1 MGLTI
6 AVMSVAKVLLVL
18 CGLAVLLK
26 QPRYVSSQHAFPAQR
41 TVVAVLLALAGLSLT
56 LLWTEA
62 SMAEAAQSLG
72 KHSKLLV
79 IPILLLLI
87 RNQREAM
94 MAMGAFFIAQLFL
107 LASSWLLVLHLPV
120 PWATNTA
127 TRTDYAVFSTYLDQ
141 SIMSCVVAALCW
153 HLRTLTQRSML
164 RALALV
170 TVILALTNAVF
181 AMQGRTGHMVAI
193 VLVTLAV
200 MWALPKRWRIATLL
214 APVLLVVGMYA
225 TSSRFHDRFNAVV
238 TETSAFSDAGNNDT
252 PSGERLNYW
261 HRSLQAIAER
271 PLYGFGLGSW
281 NAQYRR
287 LDAGRGAPHTLQIR
301 NPHQEF
307 LLWGVEAG
315 LGGIV
320 LLCYLLFAAC
330 KDALPMPLPIRHAVH
345 SVVAALIVA
354 CCFNSSLFDGAIGDF
369 FCVTLGLLLALG
381 WQSQRQP
388 NSISGA
394 KTTP

>member
-1 MGLTI
+1 
-6 AVMSVAKVLLVL
+6 
-18 CGLAVLLK
+18 
-26 QPRYVSSQHAFPAQR
+26 
-41 TVVAVLLALAGLSLT
+41 
-56 LLWTEA
+56 
-62 SMAEAAQSLG
+62 
-72 KHSKLLV
+72 
-79 IPILLLLI
+79 
-87 RNQREAM
+87 
-94 MAMGAFFIAQLFL
+94 
-107 LASSWLLVLHLPV
+107 
-120 PWATNTA
+120 
-127 TRTDYAVFSTYLDQ
+127 
-141 SIMSCVVAALCW
+141 
-153 HLRTLTQRSML
+153 
-164 RALALV
+164 
-170 TVILALTNAVF
+170 
-181 AMQGRTGHMVAI
+181 MVAI
-193 VLVTLAV
+193 VLITLAV
-200 MWALPKRWRIATLL
+200 MWALPTRWRIAALL
-214 APVLLVVGMYA
+214 APVLLVMGMYG
-225 TSSRFHDRFNAVV
+225 TSSRFHDRFNAVA

-261 HRSLQAIAER
+261 HRSLQAISER
-271 PLYGFGLGSW
+271 PLYGFGVGSW

-330 KDALPMPLPIRHAVH
+330 KDALSMPLPVRHAVH

-381 WQSQRQP
+381 WQSRHQP
-388 NSISGA
+388 HSISRA

>member
-1 MGLTI
+1 
-6 AVMSVAKVLLVL
+6 
-18 CGLAVLLK
+18 
-26 QPRYVSSQHAFPAQR
+26 VS
-41 TVVAVLLALAGLSLT
+41 L
-56 LLWTEA
+56 
-62 SMAEAAQSLG
+62 AEAAQSLG
-72 KHSKLLV
+72 KRSKLLL
-79 IPILLLLI
+79 IPMLLLLV
-87 RNQREAM
+87 RDRKEAM
-94 MAMGAFFIAQLFL
+94 LAMGAFFIAQFFL
-107 LASSWLLVLHLPV
+107 LASSWLLVLHIHI
-120 PWATNTA
+120 PWAKVPEFD
-127 TRTDYAVFSTYLDQ
+127 TDYAVFSTYLDQ

-153 HLRTLTQRSML
+153 HLRELTQSPSL
-164 RALALV
+164 RVIALG

-193 VLVTLAV
+193 VLITLAV
-200 MWALPKRWRIATLL
+200 MWALPARWRIGALL
-214 APVLLVVGMYA
+214 APLLLVLGMYA
-225 TSSRFHDRFNAVV
+225 TSSRFHDRFNAVA
-238 TETSAFSDAGNNDT
+238 TETSAFSDAGNSQT

-271 PLYGFGLGSW
+271 PLYGFGVGSW

-320 LLCYLLFAAC
+320 LLCYLMFAAC
-330 KDALPMPLPIRHAVH
+330 KDAMSMAPPIRHAVH
-345 SVVAALIVA
+345 SVVAALVVA

-381 WQSQRQP
+381 WQTKQQAFP
-388 NSISGA
+388 ISGA
-394 KTTP
+394 NTTP